1 MTLLP
6 SCWRENR
13 REIQNLSGVLFGKE
27 RLLRDF
33 CKQQHIVKKHRFGYI
48 LLINQLI
55 HQLKAS
61 SMWSLLHNPFA
72 HSSAWMLTSA
82 SCFRGRFML
91 DLQTRRV
98 NRSGIS
104 SEAFAVFPL
113 EIHWIQSWN
122 PPMPLEFQTTLPPPP
137 HAFGIPVQETPL
149 FLRIPRCRPWYGM
162 DIFWNHPIEWLMIWL
177 HRLLL
182 HTCLKKNTEHKIHFS
197 LKHTCISTLLVDII
211 I

>member
-33 CKQQHIVKKHRFGYI
+33 CKQQHIVEKQGIGYI
-48 LLINQLI
+48 LLINQLF

-104 SEAFAVFPL
+104 SETFAVFPM
-113 EIHWIQSWN
+113 ENHWIQSWN
-122 PPMPLEFQTTLPPPP
+122 SPMPLEFQTTLTP
-137 HAFGIPVQETPL
+137 HAFGIPVQENPL
-149 FLRIPRCRPWYGM
+149 SLRIPRCRPWYGM
-162 DIFWNHPIEWLMIWL
+162 NIVWHHPNSDFICI
-177 HRLLL
+177 RLNGFKLSPYVRNYMNGKL
-182 HTCLKKNTEHKIHFS
+182 TF
-197 LKHTCISTLLVDII
+197 LVKMWVQ
-211 I
+211 